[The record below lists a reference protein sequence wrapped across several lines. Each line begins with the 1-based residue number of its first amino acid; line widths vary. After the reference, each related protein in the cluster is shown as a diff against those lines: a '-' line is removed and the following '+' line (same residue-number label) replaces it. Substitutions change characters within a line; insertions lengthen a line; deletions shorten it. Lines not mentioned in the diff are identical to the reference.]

1 MSPLDDSDPT
11 GWPDERLELHSLEWC
26 GLPLMPRITHSMD
39 DSDVD
44 FHSDYLYLR
53 GLLAEIQDVCIRDGG
68 TVSPLPSSSALDVV
82 LREVKDW
89 PIDRAGV
96 LLKAWRGDT
105 EEQAA

>member
-1 MSPLDDSDPT
+1 MSPIDDTDPT
-11 GWPDERLELHSLEWC
+11 GWSDEKLELHSLEWC
-26 GLPLMPRITHSMD
+26 GLPLMSRITRSMD

-53 GLLAEIQDVCIRDGG
+53 GLLTAIHEACIDHRLK
-68 TVSPLPSSSALDVV
+68 VSPLPSSSALDVV

-89 PIDRAGV
+89 PGDAAGA
-96 LLKAWRGDT
+96 LLEAWRGEA